1 MLIKKQHHVWIMNKL
16 KVIKMPTFNVSQECN
31 ECEDG
36 KVYRDMVTTVSH
48 ICFFCDGNTT
58 VEREV
63 NYYDTEEE
71 VREDYPDALQV
82 TKLNSVRPL
91 S

>member
-1 MLIKKQHHVWIMNKL
+1 MNKL
-16 KVIKMPTFNVSQECN
+16 KVINMPTFNVSQECN

-36 KVYRDMVTTVSH
+36 KVYRDIVTTVSH
-48 ICFFCDGNTT
+48 ICFFCDGSTT

>member
-1 MLIKKQHHVWIMNKL
+1 MTTWKIVRD
-16 KVIKMPTFNVSQECN
+16 CN

-48 ICFFCDGNTT
+48 ICFFCDGHTI

-82 TKLNSVRPL
+82 TKLNSGCPL